1 MSGRSAKTTERLASA
16 REHHLPTSG
25 YTARMT
31 ATPPEPVEDDSSPQ
45 EYEDQDAEPT
55 STAPEENNPTV
66 PDPPD

>member
-1 MSGRSAKTTERLASA
+1 MSGRSGRTSDRLASG
-16 REHHLPTSG
+16 RGHHLPTGG

-45 EYEDQDAEPT
+45 DDDDQDAEPT